1 MPTTDIPVRVRQIRQ
16 EAETVLSVELA
27 AVGGAALPPFE
38 PGAHVDL
45 VLAGGHRRSYSL
57 YKPYSNGGSYAIAVH
72 RDPDSQGG
80 SRYVHETMRVG
91 ETLTI
96 SAPKN
101 NFILHEDADESVLI
115 AGGIGITPTLC
126 MVARLNTLG
135 RRWTL
140 YYAARSRATA
150 AFLEDVE
157 RLAGGGKVVLHFDD
171 ESGGALLNLEGIVAA
186 SPRAHFYCCG
196 PVPMLAAYEKAC
208 AKLPREQMHVEYFSA
223 SEEAAR
229 DGGFE
234 VVLNRSGLVLE
245 VPAGRSILDVLLER
259 NVSVAFS
266 CNDGVCGTCETR
278 VIEGTPDHR
287 DAVLTDEEKAAGDT
301 MMVCCSGSKS
311 HRLVLDL

>member
-1 MPTTDIPVRVRQIRQ
+1 MSKTDVPVRVRQIRQ
-16 EAETVLSVELA
+16 EATTVLSVELA
-27 AVGGAALPPFE
+27 AVDGATLPPFE
-38 PGAHVDL
+38 PGAHIDL

-57 YKPYSNGGSYAIAVH
+57 YKPYADGRSYFIAVH
-72 RDPDSQGG
+72 KDAESRGG

-101 NFILHEDADESVLI
+101 NFILHEAADESVLV

-126 MVARLNTLG
+126 MVARLSALG

-140 YYAARSRATA
+140 YYAARSRESA
-150 AFLEDVE
+150 AFVEDVE
-157 RLAGGGKVVLHFDD
+157 RLADGGKVVLHFDD
-171 ESGGALLNLEGIVAA
+171 ESGGALLNLEEIVAA

-234 VVLNRSGLVLE
+234 VVLDRAGLVLE
-245 VPAGRSILDVLLER
+245 VPPGRSILDVLLDH

-278 VIEGTPDHR
+278 VLEGTPDHR
-287 DAVLTDEEKAAGDT
+287 DSVLTDEEKAACDT

-311 HRLVLDL
+311 RRLVLDL